1 MIGGVGLAACVAVG
15 QLQAPKLKVPLRVLG
30 LLWFYFYS
38 LALQDKITTPLPG
51 LARKSSRTLCF
62 CPSGDRCSGCP
73 ASPKRLKI
81 TDVMCLADEKVLKLF
96 SSVWLLIL
104 NSTCLLQFDE
114 ILRAGDREVADP
126 QSVLPDQ
133 PVTGRSWS
141 LLIDTRVPRD
151 GSDVAAPASPVP
163 ELAAVIGSGPDLDW
177 DVALPSSPVQP
188 CSSTSTQ
195 PLTSAQESKSCN
207 AIPAAAVSPVRLNLP
222 RAKLV
227 LQRLADWQLPAPQV
241 LKFCVGFL

>member
-1 MIGGVGLAACVAVG
+1 MCA
-15 QLQAPKLKVPLRVLG
+15 
-30 LLWFYFYS
+30 
-38 LALQDKITTPLPG
+38 
-51 LARKSSRTLCF
+51 

-114 ILRAGDREVADP
+114 ILRVGDREVADP
-126 QSVLPDQ
+126 QSVVPDQ

-151 GSDVAAPASPVP
+151 GSDVAAP
-163 ELAAVIGSGPDLDW
+163 
-177 DVALPSSPVQP
+177 
-188 CSSTSTQ
+188 
-195 PLTSAQESKSCN
+195 
-207 AIPAAAVSPVRLNLP
+207 
-222 RAKLV
+222 
-227 LQRLADWQLPAPQV
+227 
-241 LKFCVGFL
+241 